1 MIKIKIKAIHFR
13 HHLMIIPRTWL
24 SNRISF
30 SLKMILEEAPY
41 IKQLIKVCL
50 DRCHPMGWT
59 MNSFQVLEILKQFSF
74 LKETVVITPRNSQMC
89 SKV

>member
-1 MIKIKIKAIHFR
+1 
-13 HHLMIIPRTWL
+13 
-24 SNRISF
+24 
-30 SLKMILEEAPY
+30 MILEEAPV

-50 DRCHPMGWT
+50 DRCHPMEWT

-89 SKV
+89 SKVWILNFNLKIKTLNQGVG